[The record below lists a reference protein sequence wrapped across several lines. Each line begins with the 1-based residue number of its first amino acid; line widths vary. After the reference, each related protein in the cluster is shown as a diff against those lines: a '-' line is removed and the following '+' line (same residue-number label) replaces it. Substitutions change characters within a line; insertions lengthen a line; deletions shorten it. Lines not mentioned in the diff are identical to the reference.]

1 MEQPR
6 SPWRI
11 AWLILG
17 CALIAVSPVVGAV
30 PGPGGIF
37 LFAAGAAL
45 LIRNSAWAKRL
56 YVRIKR
62 RWPRFGHA
70 ADKAMRRRKKPVRA
84 ID

>member
-1 MEQPR
+1 MERHR
-6 SPWRI
+6 SRWRL
-11 AWLILG
+11 AWLLLG
-17 CALIAVSPVVGAV
+17 WALIAAAPFVGV
-30 PGPGGIF
+30 IPGPGGIF

-45 LIRNSAWAKRL
+45 LIRNSVWAKRY

-70 ADKAMRRRKKPVRA
+70 ADKAMRRDRKVVRA

>member
-1 MEQPR
+1 MERPR
-6 SPWRI
+6 SPWRV
-11 AWLILG
+11 AWLLLG
-17 CALIAVSPVVGAV
+17 WALIAAAPFVGV
-30 PGPGGIF
+30 IPGPGGIF

-45 LIRNSAWAKRL
+45 LIRNSVWAKRY

-70 ADKAMRRRKKPVRA
+70 ADRAMRRSSKPARA

>member
-1 MEQPR
+1 MERPR

-17 CALIAVSPVVGAV
+17 CALIAASPVVGAV
-30 PGPGGIF
+30 PGPGGVF

-45 LIRNSAWAKRL
+45 LIRNSTWAKRL

-62 RWPRFGHA
+62 RWPRFGQA
-70 ADKAMRRRKKPVRA
+70 ADKAMRRRTKAVRA